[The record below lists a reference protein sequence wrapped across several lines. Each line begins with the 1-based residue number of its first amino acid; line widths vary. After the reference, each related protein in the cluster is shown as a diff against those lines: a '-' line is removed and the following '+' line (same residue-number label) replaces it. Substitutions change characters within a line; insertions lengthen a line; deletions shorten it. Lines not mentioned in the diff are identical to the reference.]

1 MKNFVQAG
9 SILDLTV
16 PAGGVV
22 SGTPVKIGVFLAVP
36 QCTVTAAEVT
46 AAGAG
51 VLEFAGKIDGVFE
64 FTKIS
69 AQAWAE
75 GDLIYF
81 NNTSGFMT
89 NVSATGVFLVGAAT
103 APALNPSSTGIVRLN
118 GVTLPTAQP

>member
-1 MKNFVQAG
+1 MRSYIQAG

-22 SGTPVKIGVFLAVP
+22 SGVAIKIGTLLAIP

-51 VLEFAGKIDGVFE
+51 VLKFAGKIDGVFDLQ
-64 FTKIS
+64 KIS

-81 NNTSGFMT
+81 NTSTGNMT
-89 NVSATGVFLVGAAT
+89 NVSATGVFLVGAAVEPT
-103 APALNPSSTGIVRLN
+103 ANPTATGKVLLNA
-118 GVTLPTAQP
+118 VTLPVAQV

>member
-1 MKNFVQAG
+1 MKNFVQPG

-22 SGTPVKIGVFLAVP
+22 SGTPVKIGSFLAIP
-36 QCTVTAAEVT
+36 QCTITAAEVT

-51 VLEFAGKIDGVFE
+51 VRKFAGKIDGVFE

-81 NNTSGFMT
+81 NTTSGFMT
-89 NVSATGVFLVGAAT
+89 NVSATGVFLAGAAT
-103 APALNPSSTGIVRLN
+103 EAAANPSAVGRVRLN
-118 GVTLPTAQP
+118 GVALPAAQA

>member
-1 MKNFVQAG
+1 MKNFVQPG

-22 SGTPVKIGVFLAVP
+22 SGTPLKIGSFLVVP

-51 VLEFAGKIDGVFE
+51 VLKFAGKIDGVFE

-81 NNTSGFMT
+81 NTTSGFMT
-89 NVSATGVFLVGAAT
+89 NVSATGVFLAGAAT
-103 APALNPSSTGIVRLN
+103 EAAANPSAVGRVRLN
-118 GVTLPTAQP
+118 GVALPAAQA

>member
-1 MKNFVQAG
+1 MRSYIQPG

-16 PAGGVV
+16 PAGGVI
-22 SGTPVKIGVFLAVP
+22 SGVAIKIGTLLVIP

-51 VLEFAGKIDGVFE
+51 VLKFAGKTDGVFE
-64 FTKIS
+64 LTKIS

-81 NNTSGFMT
+81 NTSTGNMT
-89 NVSATGVFLVGAAT
+89 NVSATGVFLAGAAT
-103 APALNPSSTGIVRLN
+103 EAAANPSAVGRVRLN
-118 GVTLPTAQP
+118 AVSLPAAQA

>member
-1 MKNFVQAG
+1 MKNFVQPG

-22 SGTPVKIGVFLAVP
+22 SGTPVKIGSFLAIP

-51 VLEFAGKIDGVFE
+51 VRKFAGKIDGVFE

-81 NNTSGFMT
+81 NTTSGFMT
-89 NVSATGVFLVGAAT
+89 NVSATGVFLAGAAT
-103 APALNPSSTGIVRLN
+103 EAAANPSAVGRVRLN
-118 GVTLPTAQP
+118 GVALPAAQA